1 MLLYRCPSYVTEAY
15 DGPCYMGDLGDT
27 CHDVVAAWGTGGS
40 VREGPPPTGSVGGIV
55 ILSAVFPLIRRSD
68 FRTTWVFPP
77 EERAGTC
84 FIGWKSTTIIKMM
97 KQVSAAIMDYDL
109 LRSMSVRIRCSPV
122 CSSEFWSRS
131 CSVQAGR
138 IAQDWGST
146 TDPPGLGSTTWE
158 SWPQGLG

>member
-1 MLLYRCPSYVTEAY
+1 MEPDIQHYDLVHHMLLYRCPSYVTEAY

-77 EERAGTC
+77 EEKAGTC

-97 KQVSAAIMDYDL
+97 KQVSAAIMD
-109 LRSMSVRIRCSPV
+109 
-122 CSSEFWSRS
+122 
-131 CSVQAGR
+131 
-138 IAQDWGST
+138 
-146 TDPPGLGSTTWE
+146 
-158 SWPQGLG
+158 